1 MNSSPQILTK
11 PRRTLLLILAVFAL
25 PLALAWVFTLGPVEW
40 RPVGSVNNGVLLTPA
55 LSLKS
60 YGVTDS
66 AGAPLNLDAVA
77 GDWFLVV
84 LSDSRCMETC
94 QHWIKVAEQI
104 QIAVG
109 RDMDRVEIAVLG
121 PVEAGVPRSGLNWL
135 MRSGGELAEALNA
148 AARQPVGDSVLLIV
162 DYAGYV
168 VLMYPPDEPGPGA
181 LKDLKRLLKAT
192 VRG

>member
-1 MNSSPQILTK
+1 MSSSPRILTK
-11 PRRTLLLILAVFAL
+11 PRRTLLLILAVFVL
-25 PLALAWVFTLGPVEW
+25 PLALAWVFTLGPAGW

-60 YGVTDS
+60 YGVTNS
-66 AGAPLNLDAVA
+66 AGAPLSLDAVA

-94 QHWIKVAEQI
+94 QHWLKVAEQI

-121 PVEAGVPRSGLNWL
+121 PFEAGVPRSGHNWL

-148 AARQPVGDSVLLIV
+148 AASQPVGDSVLLIV

-192 VRG
+192 VGA